1 MVQRPQNVTRVC
13 TTVFQAGSRREVAA
27 SKATRV
33 GTGRDDLNTNLQ
45 VPCGDRSG
53 KEGTQV
59 SESQR
64 PASKPWLRPLGTA
77 VSYNGAGTSR
87 G

>member
-1 MVQRPQNVTRVC
+1 MVQRPQDVTRVC
-13 TTVFQAGSRREVAA
+13 TPVFQVGSRREVAA

-33 GTGRDDLNTNLQ
+33 GTGRDELNTILQ
-45 VPCGDRSG
+45 VPCGDRSS
-53 KEGTQV
+53 KEGTQA
-59 SESQR
+59 SESQP

-77 VSYNGAGTSR
+77 VSYNEAGTLW